1 MKKFI
6 SPGSWFAF
14 NYPDEW
20 FEFSEEADCFLFY
33 NPEKWNGNFRI
44 SAYRDASSTFGD
56 TMMRQALKTPGAKLA
71 KVGRWETI
79 YAAESFTEQLVEY
92 VTHRWTIGCGQTCVE
107 CSFTEE
113 WTHPIPSCEGGGTVI
128 AEPLSPP
135 CREDL
140 GGSIGVANAIIASLE
155 ILQPRESFH
164 NQYIPVRVSEVELI
178 ESCYATVE
186 ELGMKLFKER
196 FRDFEYNVHLLQ
208 KVARRP
214 ELIRQLGADAGA
226 VMGVT
231 LCALLTECVEG
242 LEWNTFINGKVE
254 APVLMYGEVCVARP
268 MLLFG
273 KHGELLAEAEMADI
287 IEEIHERMEGGTHPN
302 PPYKGG
308 DAVIAEP
315 QVLPHREDLGGSS
328 DKEVTC

>member
-14 NYPDEW
+14 TYPDEW

-33 NPEKWNGNFRI
+33 NPEKWDGNFRI
-44 SAYRDASSTFGD
+44 SAYRDASSAFGN
-56 TMMRQALKTPGAKLA
+56 TMMRQTLKTPGAKLA
-71 KVGRWETI
+71 KVGRWETV
-79 YAAESFTEQLVEY
+79 YVAESFTEQLVEY

-113 WTHPIPSCEGGGTVI
+113 ASPNPSQGGGLGSVMS
-128 AEPLSPP
+128 ESPL
-135 CREDL
+135 L
-140 GGSIGVANAIIASLE
+140 GRGGGEAFGVANAIIASLE
-155 ILQPRESFH
+155 ILQPRDSFH

-186 ELGMKLFKER
+186 EFGMKLFKER

-208 KVARRP
+208 KVARRS
-214 ELIRQLGADAGA
+214 EFTKQLGADAGA
-226 VMGVT
+226 VMGIT
-231 LCALLTECVEG
+231 LCTLLTECVEG
-242 LEWNTFINGKVE
+242 LEWNTFVNGKVE

-273 KHGELLAEAEMADI
+273 KHGELLAEAEITDI
-287 IEEIHERMEGGTHPN
+287 IEEIRARIEE
-302 PPYKGG
+302 
-308 DAVIAEP
+308 AV
-315 QVLPHREDLGGSS
+315 
-328 DKEVTC
+328 C